1 MAGRVNQRNESSII
15 TIIVYIANSTALAT
29 VFTRFNQNNKQ
40 TNQPTNQHRVNMVQI
55 TCLVPVL
62 YKVIYTHSNLSI
74 LKVNQLSCIDDD
86 GDGSFICG

>member
-40 TNQPTNQHRVNMVQI
+40 TNQPTSCEYGSNYMFGACFIQS
-55 TCLVPVL
+55 
-62 YKVIYTHSNLSI
+62 YIYTFKFVNIESQSI
-74 LKVNQLSCIDDD
+74 KLY
-86 GDGSFICG
+86 